1 MRRSKLIRFLF
12 LRLLSAFEMFDH
24 WTPFLSGK
32 LLEPVFHRIAFW
44 ETLLGRNILLLL
56 STLST
61 ALPSWIAS
69 QIASP
74 VFLIKKGKENPNI
87 KQPYYLPCK
96 FRDTV
101 FIYVCEKSLIHV
113 WLFVIP
119 WIVACQTPLSM
130 RFSRQEYWSG
140 LPFPFPG
147 DLPDPGIKPR
157 SPALQADSLPL
168 SHLGS
173 SYIYIAITIYI
184 TI

>member
-101 FIYVCEKSLIHV
+101 FIYVCETSSKHPGFDPWVRKILWKRKRQPTPVFLPGKSHGQRSLAGHS
-113 WLFVIP
+113 
-119 WIVACQTPLSM
+119 PLGHKELDM
-130 RFSRQEYWSG
+130 TEM
-140 LPFPFPG
+140 
-147 DLPDPGIKPR
+147 
-157 SPALQADSLPL
+157 
-168 SHLGS
+168 
-173 SYIYIAITIYI
+173 T
-184 TI
+184 